1 MRKLERRLA
10 NLEAAFVEHSLDK
23 KSIQAYQANTDDRIN
38 SLADAFMEHRRET
51 REGFR
56 QVNLRFDAMDAR
68 LGSVEGRLDSVGN
81 RLGSLESDVATLKS
95 DVATLK
101 SDVATLK
108 SDVATLKTQ
117 MSDTQDMVARIV
129 AHLGA

>member
-1 MRKLERRLA
+1 MRKLERRIT

-23 KSIQAYQANTDDRIN
+23 QRIQAYQANTDDRIN

-56 QVNLRFDAMDAR
+56 QVNLRFDA
-68 LGSVEGRLDSVGN
+68 VEG
-81 RLGSLESDVATLKS
+81 RLGSLE
-95 DVATLK
+95 